1 MKRKTKIIS
10 TALALMLAFP
20 LFSCSENAT
29 LPPSNELESVLPE
42 QNLPPESSPPVEN
55 GGSDTQTPPVEEQT
69 PTPAPTPTPQPPKQE
84 TASYIRCTGDNVN
97 LRAGAGT
104 SFTAIGQAE
113 KGTTYAVLGKTGNWY
128 KVNYQNKTAY
138 LYSEYGAIFTLEKS
152 DNEKV
157 EKVIEEGYKLLGVPY
172 VYGAVRLHDGKGNFL
187 KGFTVN
193 KFDCSS
199 LVQYAFYKGANVLLD
214 VTTRTQVVQGK
225 YVKKSELKRGD
236 CIYFTNESRQ
246 YKTGV
251 ERIGQVAIYLGND
264 YILHTASDYARIEK
278 MSATRHK
285 FYVESRRFV

>member
-1 MKRKTKIIS
+1 MKKNKKFICL
-10 TALALMLAFP
+10 ALALVLTFP
-20 LFSCSENAT
+20 IYACDDNAT
-29 LPPSNELESVLPE
+29 LPPSNELESTLPN
-42 QNLPPESSPPVEN
+42 QAPPNETPEN
-55 GGSDTQTPPVEEQT
+55 NGSDTPTPPVT
-69 PTPAPTPTPQPPKQE
+69 TPTPTPEPEPPKPE
-84 TASYIRCTGDNVN
+84 TAKYIRCTGDNVN

-113 KGTTYAVLGKTGNWY
+113 KGTMYAVIGQTGNWY

-138 LYSEYGAIFTLEKS
+138 LYSEYAAVFTLEKS

-236 CIYFTNESRQ
+236 CIYFTNETRQ
-246 YKTGV
+246 YNKGV
-251 ERIGQVAIYLGND
+251 ERIGHVAIYLGND

-278 MSATRHK
+278 MSSTRHK
-285 FYVESRRFV
+285 FYVETRRFV